1 MGKVEK
7 EELNRT
13 LTEHLNTIHETFQVL
28 DQNPASSLDKVAWNE
43 VIKLGDQVSKQ
54 ATVAGMLWTG
64 EKPEVKEL
72 EENMGTYFNMLQ
84 GFLLLSH
91 GTKVGAGP
99 TLYSCIHASVKQVV
113 DCSFMLFKE
122 SVSSYDLLNECTG
135 SSYKDRKLSI
145 PPMVGTVWD
154 ACSALKKTPSTNITA
169 IGRAITQV
177 AVSMKDVL
185 REMKELKPASAEPKD
200 EDSEEASVKDDS
212 GPHDSDDSCGGDLGN
227 DLSPEEMKIAQL
239 AVGVVSET
247 LVVIKELI
255 RFITSLNKQENP
267 DNGNDFVNPLE
278 RLLKLCQ
285 ESGLQVDELGACLY
299 PPQEFSAMK
308 TAVEKIS
315 SVIDGMQVEVNNLE
329 GSSEAFFQAC
339 TGLRALLREMKSEL
353 RSSITGL
360 LPEMQNLVVSN

>member
-91 GTKVGAGP
+91 GTKV
-99 TLYSCIHASVKQVV
+99 
-113 DCSFMLFKE
+113 
-122 SVSSYDLLNECTG
+122 DLLNECTG